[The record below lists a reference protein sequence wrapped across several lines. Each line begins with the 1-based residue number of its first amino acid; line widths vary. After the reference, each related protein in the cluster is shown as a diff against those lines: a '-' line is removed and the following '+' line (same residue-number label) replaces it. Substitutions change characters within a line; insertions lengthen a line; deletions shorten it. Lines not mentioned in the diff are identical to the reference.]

1 MILGLCKT
9 MIENITVENFATF
22 LLGFF
27 AGGIWTFLI
36 LNSLLG
42 RLSAQNSASEE
53 IKDKEEKS
61 VKKAKKILNK
71 ILNRKR
77 KVEYVSSLTEEEIKE
92 QDKSKEE
99 RRFFGDFAPPVD
111 ESEKHEL

>member
-1 MILGLCKT
+1 MKKPRMILGLCKT

-53 IKDKEEKS
+53 IKDKEE
-61 VKKAKKILNK
+61 
-71 ILNRKR
+71 LNRKR